1 MEVAI
6 TLEVQEAVDMSYAY
20 FLLVPISVGG
30 IALFLR
36 GRKLWLKIMGLFLFG
51 TALFGLLLIPAFL
64 RQAS

>member
-6 TLEVQEAVDMSYAY
+6 TQEVQEAVDMHYAY

-30 IALFLR
+30 IALFLT

-51 TALFGLLLIPAFL
+51 AALFGLLLIPAIL